1 MLKRIKPIKS
11 ISYIL
16 LMVSFS
22 LPLINPISLLAQE
35 QEKQAQTAKEK
46 TRKQKKERQETEDNK
61 KSKKSNKEDN
71 SSQPNKSSSKNDDD
85 TKSTKTESK
94 SDKSE
99 EKSDYDKTILP
110 PNEGKP
116 IPVAVGVYIINFA
129 GIDEPKEN
137 YQIVGYLTAKWQD
150 KRLAF
155 NAKKLGLSEKV
166 YNDKDQV
173 WHPDLEIFNQ
183 VGARNSS
190 RIQIKITPSGNVSY
204 IESFDATVSSDLQLR
219 RFPFD
224 SQSLRLIID
233 SFQYHNKEVLFLPD
247 KDKIGVNREPFV
259 TLSEWTIKDVK
270 YAQTDQFFPQDKKT
284 YSRLNIFFD
293 IQRNSGFYV
302 WKIFLPLLLI
312 FGISWAC
319 FWISLELLDILTAI
333 GVTNLLTGIAFSLTV
348 TGSLPKVSYLTF
360 IDGFIG
366 LIYLFIFAA
375 IIEVILLH
383 YLSNKNEKS
392 KETAELIHDKG
403 RLVFPVAF
411 LVGNLVLVLFI
422 ML

>member
-1 MLKRIKPIKS
+1 MIKRITPIKS

-22 LPLINPISLLAQE
+22 LPLISPISVRAQE
-35 QEKQAQTAKEK
+35 QEKQEQSRNKK
-46 TRKQKKERQETEDNK
+46 TRKSNQEKQETEQNSQPRK
-61 KSKKSNKEDN
+61 NNKEDN
-71 SSQPNKSSSKNDDD
+71 SSQSNKSFVNNDDD
-85 TKSTKTESK
+85 KKITKTESK
-94 SDKSE
+94 TDKSE
-99 EKSDYDKTILP
+99 EKSDYDKTVLP

-129 GIDEPKEN
+129 GIDEPKET

-155 NAKKLGLSEKV
+155 NAKKLGLLEKV

-173 WHPDLEIFNQ
+173 WHPDIEIFNQ

-224 SQSLRLIID
+224 SQNLRLIID
-233 SFQYHNKEVLFLPD
+233 SFQYHNKEVLFFPD

-270 YAQTDQFFPQDKKT
+270 YAQTDQFFPQDQQT

-302 WKIFLPLLLI
+302 WKVFVPLLLI

-319 FWISLELLDILTAI
+319 FWISIELLDILTAI

-375 IIEVILLH
+375 IIEVIILH
-383 YLSNKNEKS
+383 YLSKKNEKS
-392 KETAELIHDKG
+392 QETAELIHDKG
-403 RLVFPVAF
+403 RIIFPVAF